1 MLDLVVI
8 LANVAIGLSLLLL
21 GILSFNFSV
30 IVGLHLFYRR
40 RALARERLLLA
51 QPLPP
56 PAQLPR
62 VVIQLPVYNERNVID
77 RLIEAAAAI
86 DWPRDRLEIQV
97 LDDSTDDTTELA
109 RRAVESVAARGI
121 QARLVRRADR
131 SGFKAGALRYGLT
144 QTDAEFVAI
153 FDADF
158 LPPRD
163 FLSRCIL
170 PLLADPGLALVQARW
185 EHLNARENLLTRAQA
200 LQLDAH
206 FAVE

>member
-1 MLDLVVI
+1 MIDLAVI
-8 LANVAIGLSLLLL
+8 LANMLIGLALLLL
-21 GILSFNFSV
+21 GILSLNFSI
-30 IVGLHLFYRR
+30 IVGLHLFHRR
-40 RALARERLLLA
+40 AALAREHALMA
-51 QPLPP
+51 APLPP
-56 PAQLPR
+56 AELLPR
-62 VVIQLPVYNERNVID
+62 VVVQLPVFNERNVID
-77 RLIEAAAAI
+77 RLIEAAARI
-86 DWPRDRLEIQV
+86 EWPRDRLEIQV

-109 RRAVESVAARGI
+109 RRAVDRVAARGI
-121 QARLVRRADR
+121 QARVLRRADR

-144 QTDAEFVAI
+144 ETDAEFVAI

-158 LPPRD
+158 LPPSD

>member
-30 IVGLHLFYRR
+30 IVGLHLFHRR

-77 RLIEAAAAI
+77 RLIEAAAGI
-86 DWPRDRLEIQV
+86 DWPHDRLQIQV

-109 RRAVESVAARGI
+109 RRAVERVAARGI
-121 QARLVRRADR
+121 QARL
-131 SGFKAGALRYGLT
+131 
-144 QTDAEFVAI
+144 
-153 FDADF
+153 
-158 LPPRD
+158 
-163 FLSRCIL
+163 
-170 PLLADPGLALVQARW
+170 
-185 EHLNARENLLTRAQA
+185 
-200 LQLDAH
+200 
-206 FAVE
+206 